1 VEKRKLLIKSC
12 CLISN
17 MVKTLVLCVDRDND
31 IGRKLD
37 VDGPIIGVSE
47 NINVAKE
54 LAIKDPEDSDVN
66 AIFGAVKLAR
76 ELKTKVVTLTGDKN
90 VGVKSDIRIAKQ
102 LDRILEMLKPEGIIL
117 VTDGAE
123 DEQIIPLIS
132 SRVKINSVKTIVV
145 RQSIELEKA
154 YFKINQFIKE
164 VEEEPNLAR
173 LVFGIPGLAII
184 IFSVGVLLNA
194 FSIAVA
200 LMLTFLGLYFLVKGF
215 GFEEEVFS
223 RLSNF
228 FDSLSIEKIS
238 TFAYIISFIVFLWGV
253 MNGYLEF
260 DRAKPPEL
268 TKAVAVFFVS
278 AADMILIAWVISIIG
293 RIIDEFNTRRYL
305 GIRRDLIL
313 LAFGFMVYTILKPVA
328 DLYLP
333 LSPFEL
339 DKFVLSALIGILTF
353 LAIIYFTKY
362 LFIEEIRSRQ
372 KTIKSYS
379 QKEVVD
385 EEGNSLGRVSKVI
398 LDGAGFIGIKVGKK
412 MIPAEDVLSAEEM
425 VTVKSTP

>member
-1 VEKRKLLIKSC
+1 
-12 CLISN
+12 
-17 MVKTLVLCVDRDND
+17 MVKTIILCVDRDND
-31 IGRKLD
+31 IGRKLE
-37 VDGPIIGVSE
+37 VEGPIIGVSE
-47 NINVAKE
+47 NINIAKE

-76 ELKTKVVTLTGDKN
+76 ELKAKVVTLTGDKN
-90 VGVKSDIRIAKQ
+90 IGVKSDTRIARQ
-102 LDRILEMLKPEGIIL
+102 LDRILEMFKPDGIIL

-123 DEQIIPLIS
+123 DEQIIPLIG
-132 SRVKINSVKTIVV
+132 SRVKINSVRTIVV

-173 LVFGIPGLAII
+173 MVFGIPGLAII
-184 IFSVGVLLNA
+184 IFSIGVLLNA

-215 GFEEEVFS
+215 GFEDEVFS

-238 TFAYIISFIVFLWGV
+238 TFAYIISFIVFSWGV

-260 DRAKPPEL
+260 DRTKPQEI
-268 TKAVAVFFVS
+268 TEAVAVFFVS

-313 LAFGFMVYTILKPVA
+313 LAFGFMVYTILKPTA

-333 LSPFEL
+333 LSPF
-339 DKFVLSALIGILTF
+339 DPGRFVLSALIGILTF

-362 LFIEEIRSRQ
+362 LFIEEIRDRQ
-372 KTIKSYS
+372 KTIEFYS
-379 QKEVVD
+379 QKDVVD
-385 EEGNSLGRVSKVI
+385 EAGNKIGRVSKVI
-398 LDGAGFIGIKVGKK
+398 LDGSGFMGIKVGRK
-412 MIPAEDVLSAEEM
+412 MIPAEDILSAEER
-425 VTVKSTP
+425 VTVKSIP